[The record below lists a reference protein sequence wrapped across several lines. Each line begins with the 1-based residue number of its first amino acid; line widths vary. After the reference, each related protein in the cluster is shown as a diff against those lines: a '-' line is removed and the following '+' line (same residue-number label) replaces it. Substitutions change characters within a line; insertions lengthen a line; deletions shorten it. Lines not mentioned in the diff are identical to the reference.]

1 VSFQLAAMRSLSRCG
16 TLKLWNSEGV
26 ALSGVVVVDDNRS
39 FADVARG
46 LLERQGERVLGI
58 ASTCAEAL
66 ELTAALRPDVVLV
79 DIALGEEC
87 GLDLAKLLADDD
99 SGKAPVIIMISAAYS
114 PCDAAELIAASPAA
128 GFLPKSDL
136 SADAIQQILVSIGR
150 IPASS
155 R

>member
-1 VSFQLAAMRSLSRCG
+1 LC
-16 TLKLWNSEGV
+16 NSERV
-26 ALSGVVVVDDNRS
+26 ALGGVVIVDDNRS

-66 ELTAALRPDVVLV
+66 ELTAALRPDIVLV

-87 GLDLAKLLADDD
+87 GLDLAHLLADDET
-99 SGKAPVIIMISAAYS
+99 GRAPVVILISAAYS
-114 PCDAAELIAASPAA
+114 PCDAAELIAACPAA

-136 SADAIQQILVSIGR
+136 SSDAIQQILVSSGR
-150 IPASS
+150 IPAS

>member
-1 VSFQLAAMRSLSRCG
+1 
-16 TLKLWNSEGV
+16 V
-26 ALSGVVVVDDNRS
+26 ALSGVIVVDDNRA

-79 DIALGEEC
+79 DVALGEEC
-87 GLDLAKLLADDD
+87 GLDLAHLLADDD
-99 SGKAPVIIMISAAYS
+99 SGKAPVVIMISAAYS